1 MSFRCASLRQNSS
14 WQASDK
20 AGTPCA
26 LGAIYVTSKCII
38 AYVPGMVKEAWGLIA
53 RTMGH

>member
-1 MSFRCASLRQNSS
+1 MSFRRASLRQNSS

-20 AGTPCA
+20 AGTPCD

-38 AYVPGMVKEAWGLIA
+38 AYVPGMVKEA
-53 RTMGH
+53 